1 MIEGNLVVT
10 GYGGRAGEA
19 GGKDYKTQEETLGGY
34 RYIHYLDCGDSFT
47 GRLLSKLVKL
57 HTLKICTLCENY
69 TLTKLL
75 KTHFADEESQLL
87 GIPVAQRKPGCF
99 GCKMSATL
107 LLKHPKQVK

>member
-10 GYGGRAGEA
+10 RYGGRAGEA

-57 HTLKICTLCENY
+57 YTLNMCSLLYVNY
-69 TLTKLL
+69 TATEPLL
-75 KTHFADEESQLL
+75 KMYSPICILL
-87 GIPVAQRKPGCF
+87 RDWERVLITF
-99 GCKMSATL
+99 IFS
-107 LLKHPKQVK
+107 